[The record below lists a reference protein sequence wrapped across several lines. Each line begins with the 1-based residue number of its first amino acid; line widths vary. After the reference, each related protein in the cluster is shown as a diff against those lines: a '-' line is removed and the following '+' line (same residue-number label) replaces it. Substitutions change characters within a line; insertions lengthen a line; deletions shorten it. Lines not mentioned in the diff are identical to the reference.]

1 MSIEEINFEYVDES
15 TNCKGVLFL
24 PESSSRCP
32 AVLVAHTW
40 KGISDFEIN
49 KAKELAKLGYAG
61 LAIDI
66 FGNGVNGK
74 NIEENQALIKPFV
87 DNRKKF
93 RTRVASAISAIKS
106 HPSIDGSKIGLIG
119 YCFGGMAVL
128 EIARSGLDVSGVV
141 SFHGLL
147 NRSVEPINK
156 IHSKILVLHGDKDP
170 MVPRDIVQDFYDEM
184 DESDANWEFI
194 SYGNAMHAF
203 TNPEANDP
211 SFGTQFNE
219 TANQRS
225 WNSMKLFFEE
235 VF

>member
-1 MSIEEINFEYVDES
+1 MPIEEINFDYVDES

-106 HPSIDGSKIGLIG
+106 HPSIDGGKIGLIG

-141 SFHGLL
+141 SFHENLL
-147 NRSVEPINK
+147 HLRHPIL
-156 IHSKILVLHGDKDP
+156 I
-170 MVPRDIVQDFYDEM
+170 
-184 DESDANWEFI
+184 
-194 SYGNAMHAF
+194 
-203 TNPEANDP
+203 
-211 SFGTQFNE
+211 
-219 TANQRS
+219 
-225 WNSMKLFFEE
+225 
-235 VF
+235 

>member
-1 MSIEEINFEYVDES
+1 MAIEEINFDYADES
-15 TNCKGVLFL
+15 TTCKGVLFL
-24 PESSSRCP
+24 PESSSSCP

-87 DNRKKF
+87 DDRKKF
-93 RTRVASAISAIKS
+93 RARVASAISAVKL
-106 HPSIDGSKIGLIG
+106 HPSIDGGKIGLIG

-147 NRSVEPINK
+147 NRSRSSHICLILLLPLFLPFPLFIIN
-156 IHSKILVLHGDKDP
+156 IIALP
-170 MVPRDIVQDFYDEM
+170 F
-184 DESDANWEFI
+184 
-194 SYGNAMHAF
+194 
-203 TNPEANDP
+203 
-211 SFGTQFNE
+211 SF
-219 TANQRS
+219 
-225 WNSMKLFFEE
+225 
-235 VF
+235 